1 MMKFSNQLVYFTPLS
16 ACCAKEIKSKQN
28 KDRLLCSQNV
38 VDACSEHTL
47 KKHQENF
54 IIQFAQFILEQWLK
68 KHPQPIPTYSL
79 T

>member
-1 MMKFSNQLVYFTPLS
+1 MMKFSNQLYSTLLLFQR
-16 ACCAKEIKSKQN
+16 AAQKKSNQN
-28 KDRLLCSQNV
+28 KTKTVCSQNV

-47 KKHQENF
+47 KKHQEIF

-68 KHPQPIPTYSL
+68 KRPQPIHTYSL